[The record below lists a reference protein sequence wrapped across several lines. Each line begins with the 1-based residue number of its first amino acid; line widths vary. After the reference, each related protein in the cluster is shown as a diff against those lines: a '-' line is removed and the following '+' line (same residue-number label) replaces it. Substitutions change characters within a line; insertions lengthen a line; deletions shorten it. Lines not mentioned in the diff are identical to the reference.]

1 VKNEYAN
8 ALAMRAAAEQQRSN
22 GLIPS
27 GFDTWLAQQRA
38 RGKYLEFDPD
48 RELHERA

>member
-1 VKNEYAN
+1 VAI
-8 ALAMRAAAEQQRSN
+8 RAAEKQERSN

-38 RGKYLEFDPD
+38 RGKFLAFDPD
-48 RELHERA
+48 QELHERA

>member
-1 VKNEYAN
+1 VVAI
-8 ALAMRAAAEQQRSN
+8 RAAEQQERSN

-38 RGKYLEFDPD
+38 RGKFVDFDPD
-48 RELHERA
+48 KELHERSK

>member
-1 VKNEYAN
+1 MAI
-8 ALAMRAAAEQQRSN
+8 RSAERQERSN
-22 GLIPS
+22 GLVPS

-38 RGKYLEFDPD
+38 RGKFASYDPD